1 MLPDE
6 CFGLYETG
14 ILAYSAC
21 ESDLLV
27 CHVSS
32 RKDRLPGII
41 PQHFHNLLMTHFVG
55 IGFIIAALSS
65 ISWALADITRKQ
77 IVSKIHATSAVVGLM
92 LTQALFLL
100 PFLLATEL
108 GIAPQ
113 TDNRFAQLLFIEFPT
128 ITSTY
133 VLYAGVSVLM
143 NLAAHWLFLR
153 AVFVSPLSLT
163 APYLALS
170 PVFSAIVAFAF
181 LGQTI
186 PFWGIVGILV
196 VCGGAFF
203 LNPGEGSDGALA
215 PLKALW
221 SERGSLYMV
230 GVALFWSIT
239 PVLDIQSAQMTSPL
253 WHAGVLALGEGL
265 VVATYLLARGKG
277 KEMIADLRVMPLFV
291 VFSGLLL
298 LGGMVFQLSAYEF
311 VQIAHVETMKRAFGV
326 VLAMLASMIFFGEKD
341 IARRSV
347 AAGVMVAGV
356 ALVLLS
362 GS

>member
-1 MLPDE
+1 
-6 CFGLYETG
+6 
-14 ILAYSAC
+14 
-21 ESDLLV
+21 
-27 CHVSS
+27 
-32 RKDRLPGII
+32 
-41 PQHFHNLLMTHFVG
+41 MTPIAG
-55 IGFIIAALSS
+55 IGFFIAALSS

-92 LTQALFLL
+92 LTQAFFLL

-113 TDNRFAQLLFIEFPT
+113 TDSRFVQLLFIELPH
-128 ITSTY
+128 ITPSY
-133 VLYAGVSVLM
+133 LLLAACSVLM
-143 NLAAHWLFLR
+143 NLTAHWLFLR

-170 PVFSAIVAFAF
+170 PVFSAIVAFVF

-186 PFWGIVGILV
+186 PVWGIVGILV

-203 LNPGEGSDGALA
+203 LNPGEGSDGFLA

-239 PVLDIQSAQMTSPL
+239 PVLDIQSARMTSPL
-253 WHAGVLALGEGL
+253 WHAGILALGEGL
-265 VVATYLLARGKG
+265 VVAIYLLVRGKAR
-277 KEMIADLRVMPLFV
+277 EMLADLRVMPLFV

-326 VLAMLASMIFFGEKD
+326 VLAMLASLLFFGEKD
-341 IARRSV
+341 IARRF
-347 AAGVMVAGV
+347 AAASVMVVGV
-356 ALVLLS
+356 ALVLMS